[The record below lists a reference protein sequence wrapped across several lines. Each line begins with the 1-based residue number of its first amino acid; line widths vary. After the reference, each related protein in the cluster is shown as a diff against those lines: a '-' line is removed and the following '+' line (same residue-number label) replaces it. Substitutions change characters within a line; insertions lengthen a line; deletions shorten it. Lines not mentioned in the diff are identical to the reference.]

1 MSFKI
6 SLVAMPADVYENS
19 KQNFELVFLAKTPD
33 NAWALDHDNR
43 VVLPGAHGS
52 EIVRSFCF
60 FDDEQVVFTTG
71 EDGNVK
77 AWRAGN

>member
-1 MSFKI
+1 M
-6 SLVAMPADVYENS
+6 LTNPLNS
-19 KQNFELVFLAKTPD
+19 KENFELVFLAKAAD
-33 NAWALDHDNR
+33 GSWALDLANK

-77 AWRAGN
+77 AWRAG